1 MMHPANPKQGVFQPL
16 KAPEP
21 HNLVVKA
28 TVAPGW
34 ESSWLEKVPL
44 IGRYLY
50 VWLFAVW
57 TYTTKYEKVADFLAE
72 DLERGSEEW
81 VGMKVGYKEKGKVK
95 DA

>member
-1 MMHPANPKQGVFQPL
+1 MHPANPDQGIFEPL
-16 KAPEP
+16 KDPEP

-34 ESSWLEKVPL
+34 ESSWLERIPL

-50 VWLFAVW
+50 VWLFAIW
-57 TYTTKYEKVADFLAE
+57 TYSTKYEKVADLLAA
-72 DLERGSEEW
+72 DLEKGSEEW
-81 VGMKVGYKEKGKVK
+81 VGMKVGYKEKAKVK

>member
-1 MMHPANPKQGVFQPL
+1 M
-16 KAPEP
+16 
-21 HNLVVKA
+21 
-28 TVAPGW
+28 
-34 ESSWLEKVPL
+34 